1 MPYPIIGN
9 VPRGEDY
16 FGQEQLI
23 ENLWG
28 ILEKD
33 NILLTA
39 PRRFGKTAAMYRLL
53 DEPRPQFLPVYTD
66 IEPIATAGDFMVELI
81 SKIYQKRYFR
91 RIINKL
97 WEGSKDIA
105 TFFRNLPEDID
116 IGGFKFKVREA
127 TDMPVHWK
135 TYGERLMDLISVE
148 DPSLLLI
155 LDEFAVMI
163 DNIARKDP
171 EEAENVLRWF
181 RAARIAPETRT
192 RFVIGSSIN
201 LIPTLDTMG
210 LVDTVND
217 LYIQKLQ
224 PFDDDTAKRYIN
236 EIFDSQRVSLST
248 EARDVILELVG
259 TPIPYLL
266 AVFLSIIID
275 QHHATEAPVSPDLIK
290 TVFNEDLLGG
300 RTAAS
305 FRHYRSRIDTYYP
318 GWEGDTTRAI
328 LKSLSRTADGM
339 EKQTLYQLFLKYSAR
354 THSHKA
360 EEGFMNLMYKLENDF
375 YISEQKGRYD
385 FFSRILKLWWKSNY
399 GFQGG

>member
-23 ENLWG
+23 ETLWKR
-28 ILEKD
+28 LEKD

-39 PRRFGKTAAMYRLL
+39 PRRFGKTAAMYKLL
-53 DEPRPQFLPVYTD
+53 DEPLPQFLPLYTD
-66 IEPIATAGDFMVELI
+66 LEPIDTAGDFMVELI
-81 SKIYQKRYFR
+81 SKVYQKRQFK

-97 WEGSKDIA
+97 WEGSKEIA
-105 TFFRNLPEDID
+105 VFFRNLPEDID

-135 TYGERLMDLISVE
+135 TYGERLMDLISSE
-148 DPSLLLI
+148 APSLLLL

-163 DNIARKDP
+163 DNIKRKNS

-181 RAARIAPETRT
+181 RAARIAPETGT

-224 PFDDDTAKRYIN
+224 PFDDDTARRYVDN
-236 EIFDSQRVSLST
+236 VFDSQGVPLST
-248 EARDVILELVG
+248 EARDMVLTLVG
-259 TPIPYLL
+259 APIPYLL
-266 AVFLSIIID
+266 AVLLSIVID
-275 QHHATEAPVSPDLIK
+275 QHHATGAPVTPDLIK
-290 TVFNEDLLGG
+290 TVFDEDLLGG

-328 LKSLSRTADGM
+328 LRSLSRTTDGV
-339 EKQTLYQLFLKYSAR
+339 EKQTVYQLFLKYSTQ
-354 THSHKA
+354 THSHKT
-360 EEGFMNLMYKLENDF
+360 EEGFFHLMHKLENDF
-375 YISEQKGRYD
+375 YISERNGRYD
-385 FFSRILKLWWKSNY
+385 FFSRVLKMWWKTNY
-399 GFQGG
+399 GFQGE

>member
-23 ENLWG
+23 ESLWG

-81 SKIYQKRYFR
+81 SKIYQKRHFR

-97 WEGSKDIA
+97 WEGSKDVA

-217 LYIQKLQ
+217 LYIQKLK
-224 PFDDDTAKRYIN
+224 PFDDDTAKRYID
-236 EIFDSQRVSLST
+236 EVFDSQRVSLST

-259 TPIPYLL
+259 MPIPYLL
-266 AVFLSIIID
+266 AVLLSIII
-275 QHHATEAPVSPDLIK
+275 
-290 TVFNEDLLGG
+290 
-300 RTAAS
+300 
-305 FRHYRSRIDTYYP
+305 
-318 GWEGDTTRAI
+318 
-328 LKSLSRTADGM
+328 LSINIMRL
-339 EKQTLYQLFLKYSAR
+339 EHQ
-354 THSHKA
+354 SHP
-360 EEGFMNLMYKLENDF
+360 
-375 YISEQKGRYD
+375 I
-385 FFSRILKLWWKSNY
+385 
-399 GFQGG
+399 